1 MPIADLNT
9 AKVRKHNS
17 DISKKAS
24 ILFKQRYLVLMSF
37 PLVIWLIIFRY
48 IPLWGWTMA
57 FQEYKP
63 GIPFM
68 AQKLVGLKYF
78 VMMFKDPDFYLA
90 MRNTLAM
97 SFMNLAVNFTLPV
110 ILAILLNEIL
120 NERFRRT
127 IQTVSYLPHFV
138 SWVVVASLVKQMLS
152 LDGSVNQALVSLG
165 VLHESVQYF
174 AEPKLFLFIV
184 TTADA
189 WKELGWNSIIF
200 FAAISGISQELYE
213 AATVDGAGRFKKM
226 LYITI
231 PGIMPTI
238 VVMLIMSIGY
248 VISIGFEKQMLLT
261 NDLLRDYS
269 DTLDLYIL
277 KAGVNSGRLAYAT
290 AIGMFKSL
298 VSVILVL
305 AANTLSK
312 KSLGYKII

>member
-1 MPIADLNT
+1 
-9 AKVRKHNS
+9 
-17 DISKKAS
+17 
-24 ILFKQRYLVLMSF
+24 
-37 PLVIWLIIFRY
+37 
-48 IPLWGWTMA
+48 
-57 FQEYKP
+57 
-63 GIPFM
+63 
-68 AQKLVGLKYF
+68 LVGLKYF

-174 AEPKLFLFIV
+174 AEPKLFWFIV